1 MMLRRLM
8 ITLVLLAALPALAG
22 FKGCNE
28 KEAKATL
35 PEGKKGGDKAGAKAE
50 DKTTAHASP
59 AAEPAEALSSP
70 QFTGTTEAHRTSKIP
85 CQFGG
90 LIKKVH
96 VREGDYV
103 KKDQPLVKMDT
114 SDIALQKKQAQA
126 AVAAAKAGYEVTR
139 MERERMDA
147 LMQTGSISKSQFDM
161 VDAQYKSAEAG
172 VAQAK
177 IALDM
182 ANKNIR
188 SSVIRAPYSGLVVAK
203 LVAEG
208 ERVTMMPPSVL
219 LIIEEIDILDLRI
232 QVPETEMQLF
242 EEGQKITVHFRS
254 IDRDVLA
261 TISKIVGSVNPMTRT
276 LSVIAQI
283 ENSDHGL
290 KPGMFA
296 EIRLDEAAGEGKE
309 REAGEEQE

>member
-35 PEGKKGGDKAGAKAE
+35 PEGKKGGDKAE
-50 DKTTAHASP
+50 DKTIAHASQ

-70 QFTGTTEAHRTSKIP
+70 QYTGTTEAHRKSKIP
-85 CQFGG
+85 CQFSG

-103 KKDQPLVKMDT
+103 KKGEPLVKMDT
-114 SDIALQKKQAQA
+114 SDIALQKMQAQA
-126 AVAAAKAGYEVTR
+126 AVAAAKAGYEVTK

-161 VDAQYKSAEAG
+161 VDAQYKGAEAG

-177 IALDM
+177 VALDM

-188 SSVIRAPYSGLVVAK
+188 SSVIRAPYNGLIVAK

-242 EEGQKITVHFRS
+242 EEGQQITVHFRS
-254 IDRDVLA
+254 IDRDVAA
-261 TISKIVGSVNPMTRT
+261 TVSKIVGSVNPMTRT

-296 EIRLDEAAGEGKE
+296 EIKLDEAAGESEEGE
-309 REAGEEQE
+309 TVEEQE